1 MPSSATGALTPALTR
16 ALPALLLGAVPLA
29 AFLSFLIQP
38 MLGKRLLPI
47 YGGTAGTWLGCM
59 VFFQLALLLGYAW
72 AAWLLRRPL
81 LHQAAG
87 TAALALLAVVSYHL
101 PADTAAEAAGIGRV
115 VWRLAL
121 SCLPAMVLLFSVSP
135 LATAW
140 LRRQGAEVPYYVY
153 AVSNGGSLLALLLY
167 PFVLEPRLRLSEQSM
182 LWHALFVL
190 VAAAL
195 ALAAWTVSRPAAA
208 ASPSLPPPVSPS
220 AAAAPFPPLPRL
232 AAWLGLSAL
241 TTVAM
246 LGATYHVSAEL
257 GAGPVAWVG
266 PFGLY
271 LLAFMVT
278 FSGRWQRWMTIAT
291 VAWLLVSL
299 TAYMLVKGFGAAT
312 VNSTRVWALLS
323 LAAAGSF
330 LGQALLHGLRPAE
343 RPERF
348 YLGLA
353 AGGVLG
359 GLLAAVVL
367 PAVLSQPLEF
377 PLASAALLVV
387 GLVWLNATRAPAA
400 IALTAATV
408 FLPLL
413 GHGFQAVKPEPGAK
427 LRHLRDVHGHLMLK
441 TDDSSVVLSSDTT
454 THGTQL
460 IADAASRRRPTQY
473 YTESSG
479 VGRAIEKLQAQRPSL
494 RIGVIGLGAGT
505 LAAYARKDDTI
516 DFWDIDPKSL
526 RVAREH
532 FTFVAES
539 AGTIHLHLRDGR
551 HALAASKTDYDL
563 VVLDAFTGDGVPS
576 HLLTREALAIY
587 LARLAARDGLLAVH
601 TSTRYSKLFP
611 VVAATARTHGR
622 GAVAVT
628 TAIDRT
634 LEARDWDPA
643 RSDWVLVGR
652 SERMADVASW
662 FPAEEDQGRVKR
674 TVTHHQSPLIP
685 LEFVWSDDRNAAID
699 ALALDRFLFDH

>member
-1 MPSSATGALTPALTR
+1 MPSRASLALAR
-16 ALPALLLGAVPLA
+16 ALPPLLLGAVPLA
-29 AFLSFLIQP
+29 ALLSFLIQP
-38 MLGKRLLPI
+38 LLGKRLLPI

-59 VFFQLALLLGYAW
+59 VFFQLALLLGYGW
-72 AAWLLRRPL
+72 AAWLLRRPPL
-81 LHQAAG
+81 RQAAG

-101 PADTAAEAAGIGRV
+101 PSDAAVGAAGIGRV
-115 VWRLAL
+115 VGRLSL

-140 LRRQGAEVPYYVY
+140 LRRRGGDVPYHIY

-167 PFVLEPRLRLSEQSM
+167 PFVIEPRLRLSDQSL
-182 LWHALFVL
+182 LWHALLLL
-190 VAAAL
+190 VAAAV
-195 ALAAWTVSRPAAA
+195 ALAAWIVSRAAVDA
-208 ASPSLPPPVSPS
+208 PSLAPSVSPS
-220 AAAAPFPPLPRL
+220 AAVAPLPPVSQV
-232 AAWLGLSAL
+232 AAWIGLSAL

-246 LGATYHVSAEL
+246 LGATYHISAEI
-257 GAGPVAWVG
+257 GASPLAWVG

-299 TAYMLVKGFGAAT
+299 TAYMLAKGFGAAT
-312 VNSTRVWALLS
+312 VNSTRVWLLLS
-323 LAAAGSF
+323 LTAAGSF

-343 RPERF
+343 RPEQF

-359 GLLAAVVL
+359 GLLASTVL
-367 PAVLSQPLEF
+367 PALLAQPLEF
-377 PLASAALLVV
+377 PLASATLLVV

-400 IALTAATV
+400 VALTAATV
-408 FLPLL
+408 LLPLL
-413 GHGFQAVKPEPGAK
+413 GFGFQAVRPEPGAT
-427 LRHLRDVHGHLMLK
+427 LLHLRDVHGHLMLK
-441 TDDSSVVLSSDTT
+441 RDDASVVLSSDTT

-460 IADAASRRRPTQY
+460 IADAAARRRPTQY

-479 VGRAIEKLQAQRPSL
+479 VGRALAKLQAQRPSL

-505 LAAYARKDDTI
+505 LAAYARPEDTI

-532 FTFVAES
+532 FTFVADS
-539 AGTIHLHLRDGR
+539 PGTVHLHLRDGR
-551 HALAASKTDYDL
+551 HALAATVADYDL
-563 VVLDAFTGDGVPS
+563 IVLDAFTGDGVPS

-587 LARLAARDGLLAVH
+587 LARLAARDGLLLVH

-611 VVAATARTHGR
+611 IVAATARTLGR
-622 GAVAVT
+622 GAVSVSTVIA
-628 TAIDRT
+628 RT

-643 RSDWVLVGR
+643 PNDWVLVGR
-652 SERMADVASW
+652 AERMADVAGW
-662 FPAEEDQGRVKR
+662 FPADEENGRVTR
-674 TVTHHQSPLIP
+674 TVTHHRSPFIP
-685 LEFVWSDDRNAAID
+685 QECVWSDDRNAALD
-699 ALALDRFLFDH
+699 ALALDRYLFDH